1 MTNKKIKKE
10 KRTKQKLPFLP
21 SLSNVFNDSIPM
33 IKDTFN
39 TYYTIKIMYKNCNY
53 NKESLIKILEKYI
66 GIESHMYLLN
76 LIINAYSNIQK
87 IESYLK
93 KEQIVYNIIKIVDN
107 QDYIINNA
115 SNIMYLSQ
123 LIDTEMLKF
132 LIIFPGLM
140 KNINNNPMYAF
151 DKFIL
156 IKNNKL
162 VELEYALPLISIK
175 NIFENG
181 YIYECNICFENITKS
196 IFCKCSYAFCIEC
209 FKKLKECPI
218 CKKNLH

>member
-66 GIESHMYLLN
+66 GIESHTYLLD

-87 IESYLK
+87 LESYLK
-93 KEQIVYNIIKIVDN
+93 KEQVIYNKIKTFHN
-107 QDYIINNA
+107 QDYVIN
-115 SNIMYLSQ
+115 NIMYLYE
-123 LIDTEMLKF
+123 LTDTRMLE
-132 LIIFPGLM
+132 LLTISPVLM
-140 KNINNNPMYAF
+140 KNVINHTMYAF

-156 IKNNKL
+156 IKNNQRI
-162 VELEYALPLISIK
+162 ELAYTYPLIGIK
-175 NIFENG
+175 NIFENV
-181 YIYECNICFENITKS
+181 IIDECNICFENITKS
-196 IFCKCSYAFCIEC
+196 VICKCSYTFCIEC
-209 FKKLKECPI
+209 LEKLKECPI
-218 CKKNLH
+218 CKEKIH